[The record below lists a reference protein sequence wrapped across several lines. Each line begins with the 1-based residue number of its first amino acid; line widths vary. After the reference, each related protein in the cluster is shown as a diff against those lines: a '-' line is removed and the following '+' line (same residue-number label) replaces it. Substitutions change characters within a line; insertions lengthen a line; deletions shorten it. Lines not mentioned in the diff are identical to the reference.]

1 MRVCCN
7 RLIFIVVVVALIST
21 ACTKE
26 EKEQN
31 REVKTFRG
39 LNFCAGR
46 KERRLPFPP
55 LDFHHIFFPSPA
67 IYFSITPRGK
77 PPRSLFPKPKKKM
90 RRRAAAFFFFF
101 LYFPKLIFSWSF
113 GEGIPLIGM
122 QQRTC
127 CKPLARIDLSRLQ
140 ALGLPWGVRGGW
152 EIPPQGGRG
161 GDHEVVLPRTPCTK
175 RYSLFPYFLF

>member
-1 MRVCCN
+1 MKC
-7 RLIFIVVVVALIST
+7 
-21 ACTKE
+21 
-26 EKEQN
+26 
-31 REVKTFRG
+31 
-39 LNFCAGR
+39 
-46 KERRLPFPP
+46 
-55 LDFHHIFFPSPA
+55 
-67 IYFSITPRGK
+67 
-77 PPRSLFPKPKKKM
+77 
-90 RRRAAAFFFFF
+90 
-101 LYFPKLIFSWSF
+101 SWSMGVQGESEVSF
-113 GEGIPLIGM
+113 LVQGSGEGIPLIGM